1 MAHSDQEFAM
11 FKHILLATDG
21 SPSCD
26 QAARMAV
33 SLARVHGAR
42 LTAIYVVDPYPYL
55 GIGQA
60 NPMGF
65 QAYMSAA
72 HVHAGRALGRAA
84 ELCDDGGPPIAM
96 ETRIVEEATAAHGI
110 AQTAHDE
117 GADLIVVGSH
127 GHGALRKLVLGSVTT
142 KVLAEAQVPVLVIR

>member
-1 MAHSDQEFAM
+1 M

-21 SPSCD
+21 SAACD
-26 QAARMAV
+26 QAARTAI
-33 SLARVHGAR
+33 SLARTHGAR
-42 LTAIYVVDPYPYL
+42 LTALSVVDPYPYL

-72 HVHAGRALGRAA
+72 HVHAGKALARAA
-84 ELCDDGGPPIAM
+84 ELCDDGGPPLRM
-96 ETRIVEEATAAHGI
+96 ETRIVEETTTSHGI
-110 AQTAHDE
+110 AQTARDE
-117 GADLIVVGSH
+117 GCDLIVIGSH

-142 KVLAEAQVPVLVIR
+142 KVLAEATVPVLVVR

>member
-1 MAHSDQEFAM
+1 M
-11 FKHILLATDG
+11 FRHILLATDG
-21 SPSCD
+21 SAACD
-26 QAARMAV
+26 QAARTAIA
-33 SLARVHGAR
+33 LARTHGAR

-72 HVHAGRALGRAA
+72 HVHAGKALARAA
-84 ELCDDGGPPIAM
+84 ELCDDGGEPIAM

-110 AQTAHDE
+110 AQTARDE

-142 KVLAEAQVPVLVIR
+142 KVLAEATMPVLVVR

>member
-1 MAHSDQEFAM
+1 M

-21 SPSCD
+21 SAYCD

-33 SLARVHGAR
+33 ELARVHGSK
-42 LTAIYVVDPYPYL
+42 LTAIHVVDPYPFL
-55 GIGQA
+55 GMGQA
-60 NPMGF
+60 NPIGF

-72 HVHAGRALGRAA
+72 HVHAGKALARAA
-84 ELCDDGGPPIAM
+84 ELCDDGGQPIAM

-110 AQTAHDE
+110 AQTAREE
-117 GADLIVVGSH
+117 GADLIVIGSH

-142 KVLAEAQVPVLVIR
+142 KVLAEAGVPVLVVR

>member
-1 MAHSDQEFAM
+1 M

-21 SPSCD
+21 SPACD
-26 QAARMAV
+26 VAARTAV
-33 SLARVHGAR
+33 SLARLHGSR

-60 NPMGF
+60 NPLGF

-72 HVHAGRALGRAA
+72 HVHAGKALARAA
-84 ELCDDGGPPIAM
+84 ELCDDGGAPVAM
-96 ETRIVEEATAAHGI
+96 ETRIVEEATSAHGI
-110 AQTAHDE
+110 AQTARDE
-117 GADLIVVGSH
+117 SADLIVIGSH

-142 KVLAEAQVPVLVIR
+142 KVLAESLVPVLVVR